1 MASPLMQAAPLIF
14 AGMALAFGVVL
25 VGCSISDARRR

>member
-25 VGCSISDARRR
+25 VGCSISDTRQR